1 MSAELIRVTKPC
13 ITPHFLDLEVTRV
26 LRRSGQNQVFSA
38 LLAPRGPKRASHTD
52 HIVRGIENRTLPPD
66 ILIKAFEGELLL
78 RFVRSFFRNGKA
90 VMLAFTEE
98 K

>member
-1 MSAELIRVTKPC
+1 M
-13 ITPHFLDLEVTRV
+13 
-26 LRRSGQNQVFSA
+26 LRRSGQNRVFSA
-38 LLAPRGPKRASHTD
+38 LLEPRGPKRAGHTH
-52 HIVRGIENRTLPPD
+52 HIVRGIENRARSPD